1 MRQSDGSD
9 LMAFS
14 NPMDVTRIQQGV
26 PISFP
31 QSNSAFPAIEGVPAF
46 VSVLFSVIA
55 TIVVSS
61 VITIAIGIVHNS
73 IYPVIAREA
82 LVVAKRHTCGKNSSQ
97 TRHPHSDNLP
107 QSYYVT
113 FEFAG
118 GERQEFRIGSK
129 DYDCLPE
136 GEQGILHSQGSWFK
150 GFDY

>member
-1 MRQSDGSD
+1 MRQNDGSD
-9 LMAFS
+9 LIAFS
-14 NPMDVTRIQQGV
+14 NPMDVTRIQYGV

-31 QSNSAFPAIEGVPAF
+31 QSNFSLLAIEGLPPF
-46 VSVLFSVIA
+46 ISVLFSIVA

-61 VITIAIGIVHNS
+61 VITIAIGIIHNS

-97 TRHPHSDNLP
+97 ARQPHSDNLP

-113 FEFAG
+113 FEFVG
-118 GERQEFRIGSK
+118 GARQEFRISGK
-129 DYDCLPE
+129 DYDGLPE
-136 GEQGILHSQGSWFK
+136 GEPGILHSQGTWFR